1 MSSIIY
7 IYFYIR
13 LSIYHYYT
21 LNMADYYLSASTEQL
36 ILENE
41 QKKGKKKKYTGR
53 GTVGH
58 YCVYGSEEKRLCTC
72 AVFSHFQFS
81 SDTYIHTH
89 TYII

>member
-7 IYFYIR
+7 IYFYIC

-41 QKKGKKKKYTGR
+41 QKR
-53 GTVGH
+53 
-58 YCVYGSEEKRLCTC
+58 
-72 AVFSHFQFS
+72 
-81 SDTYIHTH
+81 
-89 TYII
+89 